1 MWTCC
6 LQVVIL
12 HHATTIRE
20 GYQAMI
26 HCGIIRQCA
35 AVKHMSCE
43 LLRSGDKAIVTF
55 RWCYHAEY
63 INLGETLLFREGRL
77 GRIVEV
83 VDDGYN
89 PLTRDSEK

>member
-1 MWTCC
+1 
-6 LQVVIL
+6 
-12 HHATTIRE
+12 
-20 GYQAMI
+20 MI

-63 INLGETLLFREGRL
+63 INLGETLLFREGRTKGL